1 MPDSKNRKLDEL
13 RKQQATMEVLL
24 GCGFWEYN
32 PQKDTFI
39 FNEAASR
46 ILGLGEEP
54 VTATLEDVVRFLVP
68 DDRDVLKDYLNG
80 MLSGRIV
87 HTDLDL
93 LPDPS
98 RTVRNIAFGGML
110 TDDPDQHITGVI
122 QDITLRRRKE
132 EELTH
137 SREKAEEADRMKT
150 VFLTNLSHEL
160 RTPMNTIIGFSEL
173 INIGN
178 IPAEKR
184 KEFSRIIR
192 FKGQELLTLID
203 DIIEV
208 SRFEAG
214 HIQFVSNPCELNHL
228 VGEVYQIALERR
240 KAAQKEGLGINL
252 NLPPVETQLL
262 TDPGRVQQVFVNLID
277 NSLKFTVRG
286 TIEIGYELKDSRTIQ
301 CFVKDT
307 GIGLKKEELK
317 NLFNRFK
324 KIEETSFRKNTGSGL
339 GLTISKYIVQLLGGK
354 IWVDSV
360 YGEGSTF
367 YFTIPNNP
375 PSPPETNME
384 VLKDKESQ
392 SEYNWK
398 NKVILLVE
406 DDEINVQFLEAIL
419 SPFQVQIIHASN
431 GLQGVELCRS
441 IPHIDLVLMDVKM
454 PEMNGHEACREIKK
468 LRPALPIIAQT
479 AFALREERQ
488 KCLEAGCDDYVS
500 KPIDINE
507 LLGKIQQ
514 LIS

>member
-1 MPDSKNRKLDEL
+1 MPDGKNRKLEEF
-13 RKQQATMEVLL
+13 RKQQATMELLL
-24 GCGFWEYN
+24 GSGLWDYY
-32 PQKDTFI
+32 PQKDTFL

-46 ILGLGEEP
+46 MLGLGEEP
-54 VTATLEDVVRFLVP
+54 TSVTTEDVLRLLVP

-80 MLSGRIV
+80 MLSGRIIR
-87 HTDLDL
+87 TDLDL

-98 RTVRNIAFGGML
+98 RNVRNIAIGGLL
-110 TDDPDQHITGVI
+110 TDDADRRIAGVI

-132 EELTH
+132 DELTH

-178 IPAEKR
+178 IPPEKR
-184 KEFSRIIR
+184 KEYSRIIR

-208 SRFEAG
+208 SKFEAG
-214 HIQFVSNPCELNHL
+214 HIKFVSNPCELNHL
-228 VGEVYQIALERR
+228 LGEVYQIAIERR
-240 KAAQKEGLGINL
+240 KAAQKEGLGVNL
-252 NLPPVETQLL
+252 NLPPAEINLL
-262 TDPGRVQQVFVNLID
+262 TDPGRVQQVFINLID
-277 NSLKFTVRG
+277 NSLKFTERG
-286 TIEIGYELKDSRTIQ
+286 SIEIGYEVKDSRTIQ

-367 YFTIPNNP
+367 FFTIPNNP
-375 PSPPETNME
+375 PSQPDSSTDM
-384 VLKDKESQ
+384 VKEKEDQ
-392 SEYNWK
+392 AEYNWK

-406 DDEINVQFLEAIL
+406 DDDINVQFFEAIL
-419 SPFQVQIIHASN
+419 SPYQVQVIHASN

-454 PEMNGHEACREIKK
+454 PEMNGHDACREIKK
-468 LRPALPIIAQT
+468 LRPSLPIIAQT
-479 AFALREERQ
+479 AFALQEERQ
-488 KCLEAGCDDYVS
+488 KCMEAGCDDYVS
-500 KPIDINE
+500 KPININE

>member
-1 MPDSKNRKLDEL
+1 MPEGKNRKLDEL
-13 RKQQATMEVLL
+13 KKQQETMELLL
-24 GCGFWEYN
+24 GCGSWEYY
-32 PQKDTFI
+32 PQKDTFL
-39 FNEAASR
+39 FNKAASLL
-46 ILGLGEEP
+46 LGLGEDSIW
-54 VTATLEDVVRFLVP
+54 VTIEDVLRLFVP
-68 DDRDVLKDYLNG
+68 EDRDVLKDYLNG

-87 HTDLDL
+87 RTDLDL

-98 RTVRNIAFGGML
+98 RSVRHIALGGLL
-110 TDDPDQHITGVI
+110 TEDEDQRITGVI

-137 SREKAEEADRMKT
+137 AREKAEEADRMKT

-178 IPAEKR
+178 IPPEKR
-184 KEFSRIIR
+184 KEYSRIIR

-214 HIQFVSNPCELNHL
+214 HIRFVSNPCELNHL
-228 VGEVYQIALERR
+228 LGEVYQLALERR
-240 KAAQKEGLGINL
+240 KAAQKDGLGINL
-252 NLPPVETQLL
+252 NLPAAETNLL
-262 TDPGRVQQVFVNLID
+262 TDPGRVQQVFLNLID
-277 NSLKFTVRG
+277 NSLKFTERG
-286 TIEIGYELKDSRTIQ
+286 GIEIGYEVKDSRTIQ
-301 CFVKDT
+301 CFVKDS

-354 IWVDSV
+354 IWVDSIF
-360 YGEGSTF
+360 GEGSTF

-375 PSPPETNME
+375 PAPPDNQQEI
-384 VLKDKESQ
+384 LKEKESQ
-392 SEYNWK
+392 AEYNWK

-406 DDEINVQFLEAIL
+406 DDEINVQFIEAIL
-419 SPFQVQIIHASN
+419 SPYQVQVIHAAN

-468 LRPALPIIAQT
+468 LRPSLPIIAQT
-479 AFALREERQ
+479 AFALQEDRQ
-488 KCLEAGCDDYVS
+488 KCMEAGCDDYVS
-500 KPIDINE
+500 KPIAINE